1 MKVQFF
7 INNLMLQD
15 FINLP
20 WTKIFILFCI
30 FYVFLLFIAWFFA
43 GRALFPHPLEASY
56 SQDEVDFI
64 VSTPGGMRIACF
76 QVQSRNPNGLTI
88 LYSHGNGEDLGMIR
102 SQLEKI
108 SESGCN
114 VISYDYPGYGLS
126 SGDPT
131 EDGCF
136 ESIDSVLSYMITDLG
151 LKKNEIILW
160 GRSLG
165 SGPSC
170 YLASQNIFAGIIL
183 ESPFLSAFRTVTE
196 IPILP
201 WDYFQNIKFAK
212 DIKVPSLVIHGR
224 WDEVVP
230 FRHGKRLYNLL
241 GGTKEFLQIKHA
253 SHNDLVQKGGSL
265 YEESIINFI
274 NNLL

>member
-1 MKVQFF
+1 
-7 INNLMLQD
+7 MLQD

-20 WTKIFILFCI
+20 WPKIFILFCI

-43 GRALFPHPLEASY
+43 GRALFPYPLEPSY

-64 VSTPGGMRIACF
+64 VSTQGGMRIACF

-102 SQLEKI
+102 SHLEKL

-151 LKKNEIILW
+151 IKKDKIILW

-183 ESPFLSAFRTVTE
+183 ESPFLSAFRTVSE
-196 IPILP
+196 IPIIP

-212 DIKVPSLVIHGR
+212 DINVPSLVIHGR

-230 FRHGKRLYNLL
+230 FRHGKRLHNLL

-265 YEESIINFI
+265 YKETIISFI